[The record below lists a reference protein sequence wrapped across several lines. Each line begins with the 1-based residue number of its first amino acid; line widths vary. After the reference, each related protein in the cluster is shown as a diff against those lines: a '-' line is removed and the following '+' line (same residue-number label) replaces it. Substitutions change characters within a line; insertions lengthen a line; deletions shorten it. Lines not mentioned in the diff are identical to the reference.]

1 MERRKV
7 GWAWVLRERNT
18 STLAFKTKK
27 SALGRKMTEKLIGW
41 SIFTQRKGILSY
53 QPHFLPVTGSVGQV
67 RPGLGSETHSDIH
80 ATLQLSNCVPSTHTI
95 SRLRVL
101 HLARWFCGSKEA
113 ITVYKTNKAMQEI
126 LSATVSEQVLRRCTE
141 VFYSLTEAVQTIEM
155 MFTNNFHSNKY
166 SADLSQEHNQN
177 M

>member
-18 STLAFKTKK
+18 TTLAFKTKK

-53 QPHFLPVTGSVGQV
+53 QPHFLPVTGSGGKVWP
-67 RPGLGSETHSDIH
+67 RLGSETHSDIH
-80 ATLQLSNCVPSTHTI
+80 ETLQLNNCVPSTHTI
-95 SRLRVL
+95 SRLRAL
-101 HLARWFCGSKEA
+101 HLASWFCGSKEA
-113 ITVYKTNKAMQEI
+113 INVYKTNKAKQEI
-126 LSATVSEQVLRRCTE
+126 LTATGSEQVLRRCTE
-141 VFYSLTEAVQTIEM
+141 VFFSLTEAMQTKEM
-155 MFTNNFHSNKY
+155 MLTNNFHSNKY
-166 SADLSQEHNQN
+166 WADLSQEHNQN